1 MPAIQVGQR
10 AAIALEVGKGLSNVK
25 GTIAMARGTELNSAT
40 SQFYLNLADNTALDT
55 ANGGYA
61 VFGKVISGASVLDAL
76 AITPT
81 STQYG
86 LGDFP
91 SQSVVVQSVVQTQ

>member
-1 MPAIQVGQR
+1 
-10 AAIALEVGKGLSNVK
+10 VGKGLSNVK

-76 AITPT
+76 TITPT

-86 LGDFP
+86 LSDFP